1 MSKAFM
7 KITPAI
13 VFVAASLA
21 WYGCGASK
29 EPRQAEADTRTAPV
43 AVQAVT
49 VQPAEW
55 PSVYE
60 ASGTVRARTSA
71 VISSK
76 VMGYVREVRAQ
87 VGDRVRQGQPL
98 VVLDSRDLDAAYK
111 QAVAANKEAKDALP
125 EAENGIAAA
134 KAQLELAQAT
144 FRRMQDLFKKDS
156 ISNQEFDEATAK
168 LKVAQAAYEMA
179 LAKRTQLV
187 SKIAQTE
194 QAVESAGIV
203 RGYAEIVSPFS
214 GTVTEKTVDVGNLA
228 TPGAPLLTIERDGS
242 YRLEAAVEESKLTA
256 VRLNQQV
263 TVVLDALGRTVQG
276 RVSEIVPAVDASS
289 RAFIVKIDL
298 PEIAGLKSGIF
309 GRARFLMGRE
319 QVIAVP
325 AAAVAQ
331 RGQLSTVLVAE
342 NGRAQSRLVTL
353 GGHSDG
359 NVQVLSGL
367 NPGDKVIFPVPENV
381 SDGARV
387 EVRQ

>member
-1 MSKAFM
+1 M
-7 KITPAI
+7 KFTPAI
-13 VFVAASLA
+13 ALLAAGLAASVA
-21 WYGCGASK
+21 FYGCGASK
-29 EPRQAEADTRTAPV
+29 EPQKVEADTKTPPV

-49 VQPAEW
+49 VQQAEW

-76 VMGYVREVRAQ
+76 VMGYVREVHAQ

-111 QAVAANKEAKDALP
+111 QAQAANKEARDAAP
-125 EAENGIAAA
+125 EVENAIAAA
-134 KAQLELAQAT
+134 KAQLDLAQAT
-144 FRRMQDLFKKDS
+144 FRRMQDLFRKDS

-168 LKVAQAAYEMA
+168 LKVAQASYEMA
-179 LAKRTQLV
+179 LAKRSQLV
-187 SKIAQTE
+187 AKIAQTE
-194 QAVESAGIV
+194 QALESAGIM
-203 RGYAEIVSPFS
+203 RGYAEITAPFS

-228 TPGAPLLTIERDGS
+228 TPGTPLLTVEREGS
-242 YRLEAAVEESKLTA
+242 YRLEAAVEESKLPA
-256 VRLNQQV
+256 VRLGQPV
-263 TVVLDALGRTVQG
+263 TVVLDALGRTIQG

-298 PEIAGLKSGIF
+298 PSMPELRSGLF
-309 GRARFLMGRE
+309 GRARFVIGRQ

-325 AAAVAQ
+325 EGAVTQ
-331 RGQLSTVLVAE
+331 RGQLYSVLVAE

-353 GGHSDG
+353 GDHSAAG
-359 NVQVLSGL
+359 VQVLSGL
-367 NPGDKVIFPVPENV
+367 NPGDKVIFPLPENV
-381 SDGARV
+381 GDGTRV